1 MTDLGMASAPIRVA
15 ALTGPAL
22 VAALPELARLR
33 IAVFRAYPYLYD
45 GDPAYEEAYLAAYE
59 ASRGA
64 IIVGAFAGDQL
75 VGAATGAP
83 MEDHAQAF
91 SAPFESRGYDLRDI
105 FYLGESVLLPQWR
118 GRGIG
123 HAFFDH
129 REARAR
135 ELGRRWSCFCAVVRA
150 DDHPARPTDY
160 RPLDPLWI
168 KRGYAQVPGLMT
180 SFAWKEVD
188 AAGSTDK
195 PMQFWMRAL

>member
-1 MTDLGMASAPIRVA
+1 MTAAPIRVE
-15 ALTGPAL
+15 ALSGPAL
-22 VAALPELARLR
+22 VALLPELARLR

-45 GDPAYEEAYLAAYE
+45 GDPAYEAQYLAAY
-59 ASRGA
+59 ASSRAA
-64 IIVGAFAGDQL
+64 IVVGAFAGEQL

-118 GRGIG
+118 GRGLG
-123 HAFFDH
+123 HAFFEH

-135 ELGRRWSCFCAVVRA
+135 ELGRRWSCFCAVVRP
-150 DDHPARPTDY
+150 DDHPARPSDY

-168 KRGYAQVPGLMT
+168 KRGYAQVPGLIT
-180 SFAWKEVD
+180 YFPWKEVG
-188 AAGSTDK
+188 AATSSDK

>member
-1 MTDLGMASAPIRVA
+1 
-15 ALTGPAL
+15 
-22 VAALPELARLR
+22 
-33 IAVFRAYPYLYD
+33 
-45 GDPAYEEAYLAAYE
+45 
-59 ASRGA
+59 
-64 IIVGAFAGDQL
+64 
-75 VGAATGAP
+75 

>member
-1 MTDLGMASAPIRVA
+1 MTDLGMAPAPIRVA

-33 IAVFRAYPYLYD
+33 IAVFRDYPYLYD
-45 GDPAYEEAYLAAYE
+45 GDPGYEEQYLAAYE

-64 IIVGAFAGDQL
+64 IIVGAFAGDEL

-91 SAPFESRGYDLRDI
+91 SAPFAGRGHDLRDI

-150 DDHPARPTDY
+150 DDHPARPADY

-168 KRGYAQVPGLMT
+168 KRGYVPVPGLIA
-180 SFAWKEVD
+180 SFPWKEVD

-195 PMQFWMRAL
+195 PMQCWMRAL